1 MSNTETL
8 IWLAFILAEVLR
20 NWFIIERKRQ
30 RPNYGKSF
38 MLRAIAGL
46 VLTAYSLPLQWNT
59 PFIEAMHLV
68 VPYVFELCAW
78 FFVVFTVV
86 LNNFRKKELFHLGS
100 ESGWLDQIGTGDYPQ
115 VYWILYGMCLM
126 YIIL

>member
-1 MSNTETL
+1 MSKSEIL
-8 IWLAFILAEVLR
+8 IWLAFILLVEVPR

-38 MLRAIAGL
+38 TLRAIAGL
-46 VLTAYSLPLQWNT
+46 VLMAYSLPLQWNT

-68 VPYVFELCAW
+68 VPYTFELCAW
-78 FFVVFTVV
+78 FFVVFPVV
-86 LNNFRKKELFHLGS
+86 LNIFRKKELFHLGS

-126 YIIL
+126 YLL